1 MRAHI
6 YAAPLAGAVDDR
18 TVRITYDPEV
28 DAAYVYLTDEQLPPG
43 RDSIPVDPPEGIQA
57 GIVLDW
63 KDGKMAGLEVLGAAS
78 VLHSDLLARAIR
90 PGQA

>member
-6 YAAPLAGAVDDR
+6 NAPSFAGSVDDR

-28 DAAYVYLTDEQLPPG
+28 DAAYIYLTDEQLPPG
-43 RDSIPVDPPEGIQA
+43 RDSVPVDPPEGMRA
-57 GIVLDW
+57 DIVLDW
-63 KDGKMAGLEVLGAAS
+63 KDGKMVGLEVLDAAS
-78 VLHSDLLARAIR
+78 LLHADLLAQAIR

>member
-1 MRAHI
+1 M
-6 YAAPLAGAVDDR
+6 
-18 TVRITYDPEV
+18 RITYDPEV
-28 DAAYVYLTDEQLPPG
+28 GAAYIYLTDEQLPPG
-43 RDSIPVDPPEGIQA
+43 RDSVPADPPEGVQA

-90 PGQA
+90 PDQA